1 MTTYAV
7 EVRVQLKES
16 VFDPQGHTVEDAL
29 KSHGYVGVTG
39 VRIGKYMQL
48 SVEADSEEAA
58 NEKVRKICEDVLCNP
73 VMETYAY
80 TLKVGVPV

>member
-1 MTTYAV
+1 VTTFEV

-29 KSHGYVGVTG
+29 KSHGYVGVSG
-39 VRIGKYMQL
+39 VRIGKYMHL
-48 SVEADSEEAA
+48 SVEAETEETAHE
-58 NEKVRKICEDVLCNP
+58 NVKKICEEVLCNP

-80 TLKVGVPV
+80 TLKAGATV